1 MAGQPMLELDD
12 VKVWFGGV
20 RAVDGVSMRLEA
32 GRLYGIIG
40 PNGSGKTTLINAISR
55 LTRLTSGT
63 IRFDGEDVTSAPA
76 HVVSRMGMART
87 FQAIRL
93 LPMLDVRENVL
104 LGTDELL
111 RADRTGGSWRSRAR
125 ARTRRAEQAADEA
138 IERLGLQAVAR
149 EEPGSLPY
157 GTQRRVEIARAVAS
171 GCRLL
176 LLDEPIA
183 GMSREE
189 RDEIAAV
196 LRSLRGEGLTQV
208 LIEHDLRMVLKTCE
222 HLYVLNLGTNLAEG
236 APAETVAQPAVQE
249 AYLGRTHVGA

>member
-1 MAGQPMLELDD
+1 MSAPILELEN

-20 RAVDGVSMRLEA
+20 KAVDGVDLRLEE

-55 LTRLTSGT
+55 LTPLTEGR
-63 IRFDGEDVTSAPA
+63 IRFAGEDVSTAAP
-76 HVVSRMGMART
+76 HVVARMGMART

-93 LPMLDVRENVL
+93 LPTLDVRENIL
-104 LGTDELL
+104 LGTDHVL
-111 RADRTGGSWRSRAR
+111 DGGDGGSWRERSRAR
-125 ARTRRAEQAADEA
+125 RRRAAEATDEA
-138 IERLGLQAVAR
+138 IERLGLQAVAH
-149 EEPGSLPY
+149 ELPGSLPY

-183 GMSREE
+183 GMSQAE
-189 RDEIAAV
+189 RDEIAEV
-196 LRSLRGEGLTQV
+196 LRSLRQQGLTQV

-222 HLYVLNLGTNLAEG
+222 YLYVLNLGTNLAEG
-236 APAETVAQPAVQE
+236 EPEQTVSLPSVQE
-249 AYLGRTHVGA
+249 AYLGRSHAGA